1 MAQADAPLGYPA
13 DATTTV
19 PTTHAPTI
27 ILQMK
32 MRWYDPGGDIAMPRT
47 VSIMT
52 SRMVLSI
59 FNIPPVG
66 CDVPDCEAASLS
78 QNCKVKLAGVGYFGN
93 KSSMALTI
101 LLCGNRHGAGYDWG
115 GTFRSIAKSSL
126 GRAGTNWLR
135 RRIRKMQAS
144 RTMDQVHPNE
154 RGNQQQFSRHQKG
167 CPYRKKS
174 GRTADRSRVR
184 EGRRLLH
191 RQISAALGHERTLLA
206 YSITASARRARSPVV

>member
-59 FNIPPVG
+59 FNIPLLGAMSPIARLPR
-66 CDVPDCEAASLS
+66 CH
-78 QNCKVKLAGVGYFGN
+78 KIVKLSLRGW
-93 KSSMALTI
+93 
-101 LLCGNRHGAGYDWG
+101 LL
-115 GTFRSIAKSSL
+115 
-126 GRAGTNWLR
+126 
-135 RRIRKMQAS
+135 
-144 RTMDQVHPNE
+144 
-154 RGNQQQFSRHQKG
+154 
-167 CPYRKKS
+167 
-174 GRTADRSRVR
+174 
-184 EGRRLLH
+184 
-191 RQISAALGHERTLLA
+191 RQ
-206 YSITASARRARSPVV
+206 

>member
-1 MAQADAPLGYPA
+1 MALADAPLGYPA

-66 CDVPDCEAASLS
+66 CDVPDCKAASLS
-78 QNCKVKLAGVGYFGN
+78 ENCKVKLAGLVTSAIKY
-93 KSSMALTI
+93 L
-101 LLCGNRHGAGYDWG
+101 
-115 GTFRSIAKSSL
+115 
-126 GRAGTNWLR
+126 
-135 RRIRKMQAS
+135 
-144 RTMDQVHPNE
+144 
-154 RGNQQQFSRHQKG
+154 
-167 CPYRKKS
+167 
-174 GRTADRSRVR
+174 DRS
-184 EGRRLLH
+184 LNCFP
-191 RQISAALGHERTLLA
+191 
-206 YSITASARRARSPVV
+206 RACDQQPLDSDR